1 MTPTDAPGPVADVP
15 ASIAATPA
23 EAAQTAEADGTAT
36 ASDTTSTQQQVAA
49 RRAHGAFHR
58 LAVADVERLTP
69 EAVAVTF
76 AVPPELSEVYAFTA
90 GQHLT
95 LRTMIDGE
103 EVRRSY
109 SICSPPSAGRLRVAV
124 KLLEGGAFSGHA
136 NSELVVGDELDV
148 MVPAGRFGVPLDP
161 SQSKRYAAI
170 VAGSGITPVMSVL
183 GAVLETE
190 PDSTFTLVYG
200 NRDSGSVMFT
210 EELADY
216 KDRWPARL
224 QLTHVLSREPQDA
237 ELLHGRIDEAK
248 LERLLDEVVRPEDVD
263 EWLLCGPFAMV
274 QQVHA
279 TLVARGVPKP
289 QIHLELFHVDGEQP
303 RIARRATAG
312 ESGTTRVTVRL
323 DGRSSTFPMPEEG
336 SVLDA
341 TLAVRAD
348 APFACKGGV
357 CGTCRAKLVEGQ
369 VEMARNYALEPD
381 EIEAGFVLACQSV
394 PTTPTL
400 VLDFDA

>member
-1 MTPTDAPGPVADVP
+1 VTPEVSAGVASSAGGVPGAP
-15 ASIAATPA
+15 
-23 EAAQTAEADGTAT
+23 
-36 ASDTTSTQQQVAA
+36 SDTTSTQQQVAA
-49 RRAHGAFHR
+49 SRAHGTFHR
-58 LAVADVERLTP
+58 LTVSDVERLTS

-76 AVPPELSEVYAFTA
+76 AVPKTLRDAYAFTA

-95 LRTMIDGE
+95 LRTTIDGE

-109 SICSPPSAGRLRVAV
+109 SICSPPSAGCLRVAV
-124 KLLEGGAFSGHA
+124 KLLEGGVFSGHA
-136 NSELVVGDELDV
+136 TSELVVGDELDV

-161 SQSKRYAAI
+161 QQSKHYAAI

-190 PDSTFTLVYG
+190 PGSTFTLVYG
-200 NRDSGSVMFT
+200 NRDSSSVMFV
-210 EELADY
+210 EELADL
-216 KDRWPARL
+216 KDRYPARL

-303 RIARRATAG
+303 RMARRATAG
-312 ESGTTRVTVRL
+312 ESGTARVTVRL